1 MHNKFI
7 IEGVSIYNTSQNITA
22 HASNFNQFLASEMDI
37 RTTPKIYMTS
47 TVTSTITHIS
57 KAVVLI
63 VVLAKPC
70 PNPDRP
76 L

>member
-1 MHNKFI
+1 
-7 IEGVSIYNTSQNITA
+7 
-22 HASNFNQFLASEMDI
+22 MDI

-47 TVTSTITHIS
+47 TVMSTITHSS